1 MKPRE
6 MNMAVQRYR
15 GSGSRAE
22 IIFFFGD
29 KSFIINTH
37 THVYTNIQ
45 THIVYL
51 AEEK

>member
-6 MNMAVQRYR
+6 MNMAVQRHR
-15 GSGSRAE
+15 GSSSRAE
-22 IIFFFGD
+22 IFFFFRD

-37 THVYTNIQ
+37 THAYTNIQ
-45 THIVYL
+45 THTVYL